1 MLTWA
6 SIFDNLTSSYYVQ
19 RYQMLTVN
27 NSTTPI
33 SRLTTTLSTKGQVVI
48 PKAVRDAMA
57 WPDGMTLAI
66 EAHPQGVL
74 LSAAKHYFAPSDP
87 DTIVGCMNYKGPA
100 LSLDEIDKKLAI
112 AFAEKWKKDNP

>member
-1 MLTWA
+1 
-6 SIFDNLTSSYYVQ
+6 
-19 RYQMLTVN
+19 MLTVN
-27 NSTTPI
+27 NSTSATAK
-33 SRLTTTLSTKGQVVI
+33 LTTTLSTKGQVVI
-48 PKAVRDAMA
+48 PKVIRDAMA

-66 EAHPQGVL
+66 EPHAQGVL

-87 DTIVGCMNYKGPA
+87 DTILGCMNYKGPA

>member
-1 MLTWA
+1 MLTA
-6 SIFDNLTSSYYVQ
+6 N
-19 RYQMLTVN
+19 
-27 NSTTPI
+27 TPKTATL
-33 SRLTTTLSTKGQVVI
+33 LTTTLSTKGQVVI

-66 EAHPQGVL
+66 EPHAQGVL

-87 DTIVGCMNYKGPA
+87 ETILGCMNYKGPA